1 MSSLNAWIEG
11 FCNLIMATTII
22 TIPQKS
28 LTIPLIRNASPL
40 KGTNS
45 IRILGTFF

>member
-22 TIPQKS
+22 TIPQRELFLLS
-28 LTIPLIRNASPL
+28 
-40 KGTNS
+40 GT
-45 IRILGTFF
+45 RRL